1 MRRGVRR
8 VSLEEALA
16 LVAKAGI
23 GFDPDT
29 SPRTFD
35 RSRCGRVIVP
45 YCSLGVV
52 RRPEQAT
59 VQREIAGSRDF

>member
-1 MRRGVRR
+1 
-8 VSLEEALA
+8 VSLGQAFALI
-16 LVAKAGI
+16 AKAGI
-23 GFDPDT
+23 YRLPPGHLSAD
-29 SPRTFD
+29 FD